1 VTGPVVRL
9 TDVRR
14 EYAVGDTTT
23 VALDGVSLSIEP
35 GEFVA
40 IVGPS
45 GSGKSTLMNLV
56 GCLDRPTAG
65 TVEVAGEDVGRL
77 GDDALTRLR
86 GDAIGFVFQQFQLL
100 PQTSALDN
108 VAAPLLYRGERVKAA
123 RAKAA
128 EVLAALGLGDRL
140 EHDRTMLS
148 GGQQQRVAI
157 ARAVVTE
164 PALVLADEPTGALD
178 SVSGAAVL
186 ELLRELH
193 AGGTTVLV
201 ITHDRDLAASLPR
214 QVVMRDGR
222 VEHDSAADGPRDGT
236 ATTAAARRWVPLLA
250 GGVR

>member
-1 VTGPVVRL
+1 MSAPVVHL
-9 TDVRR
+9 ADVRR
-14 EYAVGDTTT
+14 EYEVGGSTT
-23 VALDGVSLSIEP
+23 VALDGVTMTVER

-45 GSGKSTLMNLV
+45 GSGKSTLMNLI
-56 GCLDRPTAG
+56 GCLDRPSAG
-65 TVEVAGEDVGRL
+65 TVQVDGEDVARL
-77 GDDALTRLR
+77 DDDALTRLR

-100 PQTSALDN
+100 PQTSAVDN

-128 EVLAALGLGDRL
+128 EVLATLGLGDRL

-178 SVSGAAVL
+178 SKSGDAVL
-186 ELLRELH
+186 QLLESMNA
-193 AGGTTVLV
+193 AGRTIVL
-201 ITHDRDLAASLPR
+201 ITHDGAVAARAHRRVHLH
-214 QVVMRDGR
+214 DGR
-222 VEHDSAADGPRDGT
+222 LTEERAA
-236 ATTAAARRWVPLLA
+236 
-250 GGVR
+250 

>member
-1 VTGPVVRL
+1 MRL

-108 VAAPLLYRGERVKAA
+108 VAAPLLYRGERVKTA

-178 SVSGAAVL
+178 SRSGAAVL
-186 ELLRELH
+186 ELLESMNAEGR
-193 AGGTTVLV
+193 TIVL
-201 ITHDRDLAASLPR
+201 ITHDASIAER
-214 QVVMRDGR
+214 AHRRVAIRDGR
-222 VEHDSAADGPRDGT
+222 LLEAKVAA
-236 ATTAAARRWVPLLA
+236 
-250 GGVR
+250 

>member
-1 VTGPVVRL
+1 MTAPVVRL
-9 TDVRR
+9 QGVRR
-14 EYAVGDTTT
+14 EYEVGDSTT
-23 VALDGVSLSIEP
+23 VALDDVNLSIEA

-45 GSGKSTLMNLV
+45 GSGKSTLMNLI
-56 GCLDRPTAG
+56 GCLDRPTTG

-77 GDDALTRLR
+77 DDDALTRLR

-100 PQTSALDN
+100 PQTSAIDN

-128 EVLAALGLGDRL
+128 EVLATLGLGDRL

-178 SVSGAAVL
+178 SRSGDAVL
-186 ELLRELH
+186 QLLESMNAEGR
-193 AGGTTVLV
+193 TIVL
-201 ITHDRDLAASLPR
+201 ITHDASIAARAHRRLHIH
-214 QVVMRDGR
+214 DGR
-222 VEHDSAADGPRDGT
+222 LAEAEVAA
-236 ATTAAARRWVPLLA
+236 
-250 GGVR
+250 